1 MGRNARRREPI
12 YRSFVRDALISAG
25 EGVMRN
31 PLSVGAVTA
40 FLVTFSFVSANA
52 LWYQPHFYKEA
63 FFSTRSADS
72 RQAVRSATPSPAKP
86 ASAQSEPAPAPAPA
100 VADPLIRQVQASLAR
115 LNFYSGP
122 VDGLSGP
129 QTGQAIAAYQKSAN
143 LPASGH
149 IDGFLLK
156 RLGILDGAAP
166 ANVPAPAPR
175 PEIDA
180 ATTQSVTPDSDKA
193 RIIKI
198 QAGLKAFGNDGI
210 ELDGMIGPKTT
221 AGIKE
226 FQSLFGL
233 PVSGQPDAGTYTKM
247 REVGLI
253 N

>member
-1 MGRNARRREPI
+1 MGRNARRREPV
-12 YRSFVRDALISAG
+12 YGSFVRDALISAG

-31 PLSVGAVTA
+31 PLGVGATTA
-40 FLVTFSFVSANA
+40 FLVAFSFISANA

-63 FFSTRSADS
+63 FFSTRNPDS
-72 RQAVRSATPSPAKP
+72 RQAVRPAT
-86 ASAQSEPAPAPAPA
+86 PAPAQHAATPAAAPA
-100 VADPLIRQVQASLAR
+100 VADPLVRQVQASLAK
-115 LNFYSGP
+115 LNLYSGP
-122 VDGLSGP
+122 VDGLTGP
-129 QTGQAIAAYQKSAN
+129 QTGQAIAAYQKSVD

-156 RLGILDGAAP
+156 RLGILDGTAP
-166 ANVPAPAPR
+166 ANIPAPAPR

-180 ATTQSVTPDSDKA
+180 ATTQSVSPDADKA

-210 ELDGMIGPKTT
+210 ELDGMLGPKTT
-221 AGIKE
+221 AGIRE

-233 PVSGQPDAGTYTKM
+233 PVNGQPDAETYSKM
-247 REVGLI
+247 QQVGLI

>member
-1 MGRNARRREPI
+1 MARNARRREPA
-12 YRSFVRDALISAG
+12 YGSSFVRDALVSAG

-31 PLSVGAVTA
+31 PLGVGATTA
-40 FLVTFSFVSANA
+40 FLVAFSFISANA

-63 FFSTRSADS
+63 FFSTRNTDG
-72 RQAVRSATPSPAKP
+72 RQGVRTAT
-86 ASAQSEPAPAPAPA
+86 PAPASHASASTVAPA
-100 VADPLIRQVQASLAR
+100 VADPLVQKVQASLTR

-122 VDGLSGP
+122 VDGLTGP
-129 QTGQAIAAYQKSAN
+129 QTGQAIEAYQKSVG

-156 RLGILDGAAP
+156 RLGILDAAAS
-166 ANVPAPAPR
+166 ANIPAPAPR
-175 PEIDA
+175 PQVDT
-180 ATTQSVTPDSDKA
+180 ATTQSVSPDADKA
-193 RIIKI
+193 RIVKI

-210 ELDGMIGPKTT
+210 ELDGMMGPKTT
-221 AGIKE
+221 SGIKE

-233 PVSGQPDAGTYTKM
+233 PVNGQPDAETYAKM

>member
-63 FFSTRSADS
+63 FFSTRADS
-72 RQAVRSATPSPAKP
+72 RRDVRPAMP
-86 ASAQSEPAPAPAPA
+86 ARAQPAPAPAAAPA

-122 VDGLSGP
+122 IDGLSGP
-129 QTGQAIAAYQKSAN
+129 QTGQAIAAYQKSAD

>member
-1 MGRNARRREPI
+1 MGRNARRREPV
-12 YRSFVRDALISAG
+12 YRSFVRDVLISAG

-31 PLSVGAVTA
+31 PLGVGATTA
-40 FLVTFSFVSANA
+40 FLVAFSFISANA

-63 FFSTRSADS
+63 FFSTRNPDS
-72 RQAVRSATPSPAKP
+72 RQAVRPATPAPA
-86 ASAQSEPAPAPAPA
+86 QHAPAPAAAPV
-100 VADPLIRQVQASLAR
+100 VADPLVRQVQASLAK
-115 LNFYSGP
+115 LNLYSGP
-122 VDGLSGP
+122 VDGLTGP
-129 QTGQAIAAYQKSAN
+129 QTGQAIAAYQKSVD

-166 ANVPAPAPR
+166 ANIPAPAPR

-180 ATTQSVTPDSDKA
+180 ATTQSVSPDADKA

-210 ELDGMIGPKTT
+210 ELDGMLGPKTT

-233 PVSGQPDAGTYTKM
+233 PVSGQPDAETYSKM